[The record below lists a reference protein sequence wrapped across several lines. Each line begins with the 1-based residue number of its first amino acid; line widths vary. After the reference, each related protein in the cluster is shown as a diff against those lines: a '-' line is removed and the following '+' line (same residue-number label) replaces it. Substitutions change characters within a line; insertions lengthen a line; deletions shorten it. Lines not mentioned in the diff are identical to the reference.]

1 MMTHNSRPRST
12 NKEELSDE
20 GFEDID
26 LDKIS
31 EEEEE
36 EGEGVEDQIEEEYY
50 QEDEEEESQGIM
62 KTCVVEE
69 ATYEEVEL
77 M

>member
-36 EGEGVEDQIEEEYY
+36 GEGIEDQIEEEYY
-50 QEDEEEESQGIM
+50 
-62 KTCVVEE
+62 
-69 ATYEEVEL
+69 
-77 M
+77 